1 MKIHRIYIILL
12 LAAGMALQ
20 GCTGKRGNFPD
31 LRETYQFEDPKP
43 FGGKVAYSLVSEIFS
58 NKYVN
63 VNKKSFNTFRSETYV
78 DSFSLY
84 ISISKRFYCTE
95 EDAEALVDFVQEG
108 HSAIIA
114 ASYIDTVLLDK
125 VYCGQ
130 ASQEFSFLSEM
141 KYSSGTLS
149 LQDTFSYF
157 YYPFLNHFTKLDQ
170 RNTAKIIGRNQAGL
184 PNFVV
189 LFLGKGRL
197 YLHCD
202 PRAFSN
208 YFLLKGNN
216 YQYLKQVMQFTRQ
229 NSGNVFWDDYYN
241 KKTYRSNN
249 KGRSALAILFQYPEL
264 TMAFWLLILLL
275 LFYIL
280 FNGKRK
286 QRIIPI
292 IKPVENTSIAF
303 TEAIAGLYLT
313 EKNNRT
319 IADKMIT
326 YFNEHIRNRYFL
338 STHGS
343 GSDFVQTLSKKSGVS
358 FESVQALYNTIEQ
371 VQLSENVSDF
381 ELLTL
386 NEQIQ
391 QFYKNRN

>member
-1 MKIHRIYIILL
+1 
-12 LAAGMALQ
+12 
-20 GCTGKRGNFPD
+20 
-31 LRETYQFEDPKP
+31 
-43 FGGKVAYSLVSEIFS
+43 
-58 NKYVN
+58 
-63 VNKKSFNTFRSETYV
+63 
-78 DSFSLY
+78 
-84 ISISKRFYCTE
+84 
-95 EDAEALVDFVQEG
+95 
-108 HSAIIA
+108 
-114 ASYIDTVLLDK
+114 
-125 VYCGQ
+125 
-130 ASQEFSFLSEM
+130 
-141 KYSSGTLS
+141 
-149 LQDTFSYF
+149 
-157 YYPFLNHFTKLDQ
+157 
-170 RNTAKIIGRNQAGL
+170 
-184 PNFVV
+184 
-189 LFLGKGRL
+189 
-197 YLHCD
+197 
-202 PRAFSN
+202 
-208 YFLLKGNN
+208 
-216 YQYLKQVMQFTRQ
+216 MQFTRQ